1 MDTAKNQ
8 TDDEICEIVS
18 FSVGAQEFGI
28 DIQSVREIRGWTEE
42 TVLPRAPDYVRGVI
56 NLRGAVLPIVDLAA
70 RLDMGPSE
78 PSARN
83 VIIVTNINDQ
93 LVGLLVQSVSDIL
106 SVSTEKIQPTPDV
119 ASDLAKNFVR
129 GVLPSETGM
138 LSLIEIKDILPVEL
152 GEAA

>member
-1 MDTAKNQ
+1 MNTTANKS
-8 TDDEICEIVS
+8 DDEICEIVS

-42 TVLPRAPDYVRGVI
+42 TVLPRSPHYVRGVI

-70 RLDMGPSE
+70 RLEMGPSE

-83 VIIVTNINDQ
+83 VIIVTQINDQ

-106 SVSTEKIQPTPDV
+106 SVNKSQIQPTPDV

-129 GVLPSETGM
+129 GVLPSENGM

>member
-1 MDTAKNQ
+1 MEDIGNN
-8 TDDEICEIVS
+8 TDENTCEIVS
-18 FSVGAQEFGI
+18 FSVGSQEFGI

-56 NLRGAVLPIVDLAA
+56 NLRGAVLPIVDLGA
-70 RLDMGPSE
+70 RLEMGPSE

-83 VIIVTNINDQ
+83 VIIVTQINDQ

-106 SVSTEKIQPTPDV
+106 SVNSEEIQPTPDV

-129 GVLPSETGM
+129 GVLPSESGM
-138 LSLIEIKDILPVEL
+138 LSLIEIKDILPVEI